1 MARKTIGST
10 QLLLSSGLAFL
21 LGGLLWAPSTG
32 MATPASDV
40 PACAYRASMALEGRP
55 SPLDSTQVALAGG
68 TVKICYGSPSLRG
81 RAMIGGEAV
90 PFGALW
96 RFGANEPTTLH
107 TTVALNLGSIRLSPG
122 SYSLYALP
130 EAGHWEIFA
139 STNVDRWGIPITPE
153 VRAAE
158 VGSTHAMP
166 TILSAPVEAME
177 LVLEAESATRAV
189 LHFRWETTALR
200 LPLVA
205 AGG

>member
-1 MARKTIGST
+1 
-10 QLLLSSGLAFL
+10 
-21 LGGLLWAPSTG
+21 
-32 MATPASDV
+32 
-40 PACAYRASMALEGRP
+40 
-55 SPLDSTQVALAGG
+55 
-68 TVKICYGSPSLRG
+68 
-81 RAMIGGEAV
+81 MIGGEAV

-139 STNVDRWGIPITPE
+139 STSVDRWGIPISAE

-166 TILSAPVEAME
+166 ASLSAPVESM
-177 LVLEAESATRAV
+177 VLNLTSESATRAA
-189 LHFRWETTALR
+189 LHFRWETTELR
-200 LPLVA
+200 IPLVA
-205 AGG
+205 AGS